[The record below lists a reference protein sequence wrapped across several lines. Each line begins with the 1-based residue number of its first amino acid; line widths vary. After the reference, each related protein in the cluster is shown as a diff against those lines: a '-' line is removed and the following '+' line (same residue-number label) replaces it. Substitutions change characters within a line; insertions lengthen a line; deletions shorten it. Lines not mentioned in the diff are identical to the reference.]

1 MNRIKLYFE
10 EAYEELVH
18 KVTWPT
24 WQELQ
29 QSALVVLTAA
39 VVISA
44 IVTIMDL
51 GSRYAIQEGFYK
63 LIIKP

>member
-44 IVTIMDL
+44 IVTVMDL
-51 GSRYAIQEGFYK
+51 ASRYAIQEGFYK
-63 LIIKP
+63 FIIK